1 MWDKAPEPSSS
12 GRNQKPRARGRGRLL
27 SYREAIREGLIQA
40 MEKDRRVFLFGEGID
55 DPAGVFGTT
64 AGLQQRFGAG
74 RVFDTPICENTLTGI
89 AIGSSL
95 AGLRP
100 VLVHMRTDF
109 LLMSMD
115 QLANHAAKWKY
126 MFAAAT
132 PLPMVVRAVIGGGW
146 GSAAQHSQPL
156 QAIFAH
162 IPGLKVVMPAC
173 AHDAK
178 GLLLSSIAGQSP
190 VLFIDHRWLYDEQ
203 DAVPAA
209 AYRVPLGKAQVVRRG
224 SHVSL
229 ICVSF
234 MRKLALQAVA
244 ELAQEGIDAEV
255 IDVRTIKPLDMVTI
269 NRSVAKTGRALVLD
283 FGYSFCG
290 IAAEIAARIS
300 RDVFGS
306 LKAPVYR
313 IGLPDTPTPASPVLE
328 KSFYPGL
335 DAITDT
341 VRRIMRGQ
349 KKAGKHR

>member
-27 SYREAIREGLIQA
+27 SYREAIREGLIQT

-126 MFAAAT
+126 MFGGAT

-173 AHDAK
+173 ARPSLVIRRA
-178 GLLLSSIAGQSP
+178 GRRSRSCLPRSAGQGAGGQERKP
-190 VLFIDHRWLYDEQ
+190 C
-203 DAVPAA
+203 
-209 AYRVPLGKAQVVRRG
+209 VVDLR
-224 SHVSL
+224 
-229 ICVSF
+229 F
-234 MRKLALQAVA
+234 
-244 ELAQEGIDAEV
+244 
-255 IDVRTIKPLDMVTI
+255 
-269 NRSVAKTGRALVLD
+269 
-283 FGYSFCG
+283 
-290 IAAEIAARIS
+290 
-300 RDVFGS
+300 
-306 LKAPVYR
+306 
-313 IGLPDTPTPASPVLE
+313 
-328 KSFYPGL
+328 FY
-335 DAITDT
+335 A
-341 VRRIMRGQ
+341 
-349 KKAGKHR
+349 